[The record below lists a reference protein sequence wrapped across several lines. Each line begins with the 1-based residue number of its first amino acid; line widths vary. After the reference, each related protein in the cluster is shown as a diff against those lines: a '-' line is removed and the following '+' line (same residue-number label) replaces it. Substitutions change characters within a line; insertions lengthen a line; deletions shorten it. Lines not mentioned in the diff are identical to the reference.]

1 MTVKISK
8 LNLKIGKKDVSL
20 TLEEAKELQRILN
33 DTFGEQKIVY
43 PVIVPSAPVIIK
55 RIIECP
61 DVRPWRR
68 WDVTWTVNNKDTNDY
83 TITCKATG

>member
-8 LNLKIGKKDVSL
+8 LNVKIGKRKEISL

-43 PVIVPSAPVIIK
+43 PVIIPPSPVIIE
-55 RIIECP
+55 RPI
-61 DVRPWRR
+61 RPWRY
-68 WDVTWTVNNKDTNDY
+68 WGVTWTVNNKNTGEY
-83 TITCKATG
+83 IVTCLSNNAVEV